1 VPVQASALREDMKAV
16 ELPLEGETAV
26 HQEQLEDPPE
36 QTLVPF
42 HPAYDVEVEFDVA
55 DRC

>member
-1 VPVQASALREDMKAV
+1 MKAV

-55 DRC
+55 NRC